1 MRRARS
7 TAGLLAAALLVAAGA
22 AAQEAGPPDPAIP
35 DAAVAEAR
43 DEELD
48 ALAADIGNRLR
59 CPVCRQQSVTE
70 SPSQIAREMQALIRE
85 KLAAGETPDEIVAYF
100 VDAYGEW
107 ILLQPTARGANLLVY
122 VLPALAFLA
131 GLIFLAVRWRRMRKG
146 REAPPGHQAGG
157 RGAPETAAGGEP
169 ELRGGAGG
177 PEDPGEE
184 EAEPLDED
192 DRAWIEAAV
201 RGGA

>member
-1 MRRARS
+1 MPRRRS
-7 TAGLLAAALLVAAGA
+7 AAGLFAAALLVAAGA
-22 AAQEAGPPDPAIP
+22 AAQEAGAPDPAIP

-131 GLIFLAVRWRRMRKG
+131 GLIFLAVRWRRVRDG
-146 REAPPGHQAGG
+146 VETPEPEE
-157 RGAPETAAGGEP
+157 GASETAPGVETGGHPRP
-169 ELRGGAGG
+169 EGSGAR
-177 PEDPGEE
+177 PGE
-184 EAEPLDED
+184 AVVDPLDED
-192 DRAWIEAAV
+192 DRAWIEAAISG
-201 RGGA
+201 RR